1 MTIQTM
7 NDLQTILLND
17 KKRFEQLQDLSPFD
31 EYKIKEDNP
40 FNHLV
45 ANKMIK
51 ATGQNLDK
59 VVNQLMLILADANTL
74 DGDDI
79 DKLDFFSSHVTGL
92 IRHDMQ
98 EFAKNH
104 SRMTPETRDLQEKS
118 EYLASLN
125 AKITGTFVAPEV
137 WM

>member
-17 KKRFEQLQDLSPFD
+17 KKRFEQLLDPVPLG
-31 EYKIKEDNP
+31 EYRVEKGSLLDS
-40 FNHLV
+40 FN
-45 ANKMIK
+45 NKMIH
-51 ATGQNLDK
+51 ATSRNLSQ
-59 VVNQLMLILADANTL
+59 VVNQLMIILADANTL
-74 DGDDI
+74 DGDDT

-92 IRHDMQ
+92 IRNDMQ
-98 EFAKNH
+98 VFAKNH
-104 SRMTPETRDLQEKS
+104 SRFTPETRELQEKS

-125 AKITGTFVAPEV
+125 AQITGTFVAPEV

>member
-17 KKRFEQLQDLSPFD
+17 KKRFERLQSSVPFG
-31 EYKIKEDNP
+31 EYKVKDCHSLLDS
-40 FNHLV
+40 FN
-45 ANKMIK
+45 NKMIR
-51 ATGQNLDK
+51 ATSQNLTNT
-59 VVNQLMLILADANTL
+59 VNQLMLILADANTL

-92 IRHDMQ
+92 IRHDIQ

-125 AKITGTFVAPEV
+125 TKITGTFVAPEV

>member
-17 KKRFEQLQDLSPFD
+17 KKRFEQLLDPVPLG
-31 EYKIKEDNP
+31 EYRVEKGSLLDS
-40 FNHLV
+40 FN
-45 ANKMIK
+45 NKMIH
-51 ATGQNLDK
+51 ATSRNLSK
-59 VVNQLMLILADANTL
+59 VVNQLLVLCDDANTL
-74 DGDDI
+74 DGDDT

-92 IRHDMQ
+92 IRNDMQ
-98 EFAKNH
+98 VFAKNH
-104 SRMTPETRDLQEKS
+104 SRFTPETRELQEKS

-125 AKITGTFVAPEV
+125 AQITGTFVAPEV

>member
-17 KKRFEQLQDLSPFD
+17 KKRFEQLLDSVPLG
-31 EYKIKEDNP
+31 EYRVEKGSLLDS
-40 FNHLV
+40 FN
-45 ANKMIK
+45 NKMIH
-51 ATGQNLDK
+51 ATSRNLSQ
-59 VVNQLMLILADANTL
+59 VVNQLMIILADANTL
-74 DGDDI
+74 DGDDT

-92 IRHDMQ
+92 IRHDIQ
-98 EFAKNH
+98 KFAKNH
-104 SRMTPETRDLQEKS
+104 SRLTPETRNLQEKT

-125 AKITGTFVAPEV
+125 AQITGTFIAPEV

>member
-7 NDLQTILLND
+7 NDLKTILLND
-17 KKRFEQLQDLSPFD
+17 KERFERLQNSGPFENYSAVASHRFKVLFDL
-31 EYKIKEDNP
+31 
-40 FNHLV
+40 LTQ
-45 ANKMIK
+45 
-51 ATGQNLDK
+51 ATSRNLSQ
-59 VVNQLMLILADANTL
+59 VVNQLMIILADANTL
-74 DGDDI
+74 DGDDT

-92 IRHDMQ
+92 IRHDIQ

-104 SRMTPETRDLQEKS
+104 NRFTPENRNLQEKT

-125 AKITGTFVAPEV
+125 AQITGTFVAPEV

>member
-17 KKRFEQLQDLSPFD
+17 KKRFEQLLDSVPLG
-31 EYKIKEDNP
+31 EYRVEKGSLLDS
-40 FNHLV
+40 FN
-45 ANKMIK
+45 NKMIN
-51 ATGQNLDK
+51 ATSRNLSQ
-59 VVNQLMLILADANTL
+59 VVNQLMIILADANTL
-74 DGDDI
+74 DGDDT

-92 IRHDMQ
+92 IRHDIQ

-104 SRMTPETRDLQEKS
+104 NRFTPETRNLQEKT

-125 AKITGTFVAPEV
+125 AQITGTFIAPEV

>member
-17 KKRFEQLQDLSPFD
+17 KKRFEQLLDPVPLG
-31 EYKIKEDNP
+31 EYKVEKGSLLDS
-40 FNHLV
+40 FN
-45 ANKMIK
+45 NKMIH
-51 ATGQNLDK
+51 ATSRNLSQ

-92 IRHDMQ
+92 IRHDIQ

-104 SRMTPETRDLQEKS
+104 NRFTPENRNLQEKT

-125 AKITGTFVAPEV
+125 AQITGTFVAPEV

>member
-17 KKRFEQLQDLSPFD
+17 KKRFEQLLDSVPLG
-31 EYKIKEDNP
+31 EYKVEKGSLLDS
-40 FNHLV
+40 FN
-45 ANKMIK
+45 NKMIH
-51 ATGQNLDK
+51 ATSRNLSQ

-74 DGDDI
+74 DGDDT

-92 IRHDMQ
+92 IRHDIQ

-104 SRMTPETRDLQEKS
+104 SRLTPETRNLQEKT

-125 AKITGTFVAPEV
+125 AQITGTFVAPEV

>member
-17 KKRFEQLQDLSPFD
+17 KKRFEQLLDPVPLGEYRVEKGSLLDSFNNKIIHATSRNLS
-31 EYKIKEDNP
+31 
-40 FNHLV
+40 
-45 ANKMIK
+45 
-51 ATGQNLDK
+51 Q
-59 VVNQLMLILADANTL
+59 VVNQLMIILADANTL
-74 DGDDI
+74 DGDDT

-92 IRHDMQ
+92 IRNDMQ
-98 EFAKNH
+98 VFAKNH
-104 SRMTPETRDLQEKS
+104 SRFTPETRELQEKS

-125 AKITGTFVAPEV
+125 AQITGTFVAPEV

>member
-17 KKRFEQLQDLSPFD
+17 KKRFEQLLDPVPFGK
-31 EYKIKEDNP
+31 YKVEKGSLLDS
-40 FNHLV
+40 FN
-45 ANKMIK
+45 NKMIH
-51 ATGQNLDK
+51 ATSRNLSQ

-74 DGDDI
+74 DGDDT

-92 IRHDMQ
+92 IRHDIK

-104 SRMTPETRDLQEKS
+104 SRFTPETRNLQEKT

-125 AKITGTFVAPEV
+125 AKITGTFIAPEV

>member
-17 KKRFEQLQDLSPFD
+17 KKRFEQLLDSVPLG
-31 EYKIKEDNP
+31 EYRVEKGSLLDS
-40 FNHLV
+40 FN
-45 ANKMIK
+45 NKMIH
-51 ATGQNLDK
+51 ATSRNLSQ
-59 VVNQLMLILADANTL
+59 VVNQLMIILADANTL
-74 DGDDI
+74 DGDDT

-92 IRHDMQ
+92 IRHDIH

-104 SRMTPETRDLQEKS
+104 SRLTPETRNLQEKT

-125 AKITGTFVAPEV
+125 AQITGTFIAPEV

>member
-17 KKRFEQLQDLSPFD
+17 KKRFEQLQDLSPFA
-31 EYKIKEDNP
+31 EYKIREDNP
-40 FNHLV
+40 LNHLS
-45 ANKMIK
+45 NKMME
-51 ATGQNLDK
+51 ATGRNLTK

-74 DGDDI
+74 DGDDV

-92 IRHDMQ
+92 IRHDME

-104 SRMTPETRDLQEKS
+104 SRMTPETRELQEKS

>member
-17 KKRFEQLQDLSPFD
+17 KKRFEQLQSQVPFG
-31 EYKIKEDNP
+31 EYKVKEGNS
-40 FNHLV
+40 L
-45 ANKMIK
+45 ANLMDLLTQ
-51 ATGQNLDK
+51 ATSRNLLT

-74 DGDDI
+74 DGDDT

-92 IRHDMQ
+92 IRNDMQ
-98 EFAKNH
+98 VFAKNH
-104 SRMTPETRDLQEKS
+104 SRFTPETRELQEKS

-125 AKITGTFVAPEV
+125 AQITGTFVAPEV

>member
-7 NDLQTILLND
+7 NDLQTILLDD
-17 KKRFEQLQDLSPFD
+17 KTRFERLQSSLPFG
-31 EYKIKEDNP
+31 EYKVKDSHSLLDN
-40 FNHLV
+40 FT
-45 ANKMIK
+45 NKMIQ
-51 ATGQNLDK
+51 ATSRNLLK

-74 DGDDI
+74 DGDDA

-92 IRHDMQ
+92 IRDDMQ

-104 SRMTPETRDLQEKS
+104 SRFAPETRELQEKS

-125 AKITGTFVAPEV
+125 AQITGTFVAPEV